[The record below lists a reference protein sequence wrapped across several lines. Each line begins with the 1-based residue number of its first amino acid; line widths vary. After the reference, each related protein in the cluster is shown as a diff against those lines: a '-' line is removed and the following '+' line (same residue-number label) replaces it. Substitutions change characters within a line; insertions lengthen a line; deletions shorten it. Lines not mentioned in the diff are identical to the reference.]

1 MAYQFTCPYCFRT
14 MRDDEVLFR
23 SEKVTSGRPAPSAT
37 SSDAAKMVEKLLPG
51 ATPVNTDEER
61 ELLTYVRAALRDLL
75 ERGDDV
81 TKEDL
86 YPEDEYDSWR
96 DFQNRFPDC
105 ALKTRIGQLDKQV
118 RELRDA
124 ARKPFSSAADDLSAF
139 ADTRNGVPV
148 DDGFFDLSADPVYE
162 RFWRKFAGGRT
173 TESDT
178 EHDREPWRRRILDP
192 RNKVHQSYLQVQPD
206 GGYFIRDA
214 DGMVAKIQLKEDALE
229 CDRRVCPH
237 CHNPLPPNYGKNP
250 VRRLAVIGITG
261 SGKTVYLCRLFE
273 NMDKY
278 MAKVRLNAFDS
289 PGVTQFL
296 YDNEVAYGKPL
307 PGSTAVYLHQP
318 LFFDLSRA
326 ADSDHKRVE
335 TLVIYDVTGEV
346 FEDPRRARDALQ
358 FAPFIRYADGIM
370 LLIDPA
376 QFPSYV
382 GAKAGRELR
391 YKPSQALRNIHNIVT
406 DGDTRRKCRKPV
418 AVCLSKMDE
427 MMNLFPDEL
436 RRRLSEEVEGIRD
449 KRGYY
454 EPMFNAKAYN
464 PIFDGL
470 YTFFQTHD
478 EPLSLLMDGN
488 FKNYA
493 CFAFTALGCDVDKDT
508 GLPVNPD
515 DRFTSRRIEE
525 PLLWLFHC
533 FGYIDTNEKIDYPY
547 KRVICPECGGS
558 DNYPLPLA
566 EREIR
571 YGFLRLNRRYV
582 NRCCNECGNRWFDET
597 ADEDERNELEEL
609 RIEREREWARTQADE
624 EES

>member
-1 MAYQFTCPYCFRT
+1 MAYQFTCPYCFRP

-23 SEKVTSGRPAPSAT
+23 SEKVTSARAAAPAVSGAQT
-37 SSDAAKMVEKLLPG
+37 IVDTLLP
-51 ATPVNTDEER
+51 ANTPAEPGDER
-61 ELLTYVRAALRDLL
+61 ELLSYVRGRLL
-75 ERGDDV
+75 ELLESGAEITR
-81 TKEDL
+81 EDL
-86 YPEDEYDSWR
+86 YPEEEYDNWR
-96 DFQNRFPDC
+96 DFENRFPDC
-105 ALKTRIGQLDKQV
+105 ALKTRIAKLSE
-118 RELRDA
+118 RLRDIRSVQEA
-124 ARKPFSSAADDLSAF
+124 ARTAAPAAD
-139 ADTRNGVPV
+139 T
-148 DDGFFDLSADPVYE
+148 FFDLSDDPVYE
-162 RFWRKFAGGRT
+162 RFWAKFAGGRT
-173 TESDT
+173 TETDT

-192 RNKVHQSYLQVQPD
+192 NNKVHQSYLQVQPD
-206 GGYFIRDA
+206 GGYLIRDV
-214 DGMVAKIQLKEDALE
+214 DGMAAKIQLKEDGLE

-273 NMDKY
+273 GMDKY
-278 MAKVRLNAFDS
+278 MAKVHLNAFDS
-289 PGVTQFL
+289 PSVTQFL

-307 PGSTAVYLHQP
+307 PGSTTVYLHQP
-318 LFFDLSRA
+318 LFFDLSRSVNGN
-326 ADSDHKRVE
+326 DKRVE

-391 YKPSQALRNIHNIVT
+391 YKPTQALRNIHNIVT

-427 MMNLFPDEL
+427 LMQLFPEDL

-449 KRGYY
+449 NRGYY
-454 EPMFNAKAYN
+454 EAMFNAKAYN
-464 PIFDGL
+464 PILDGL

-478 EPLSLLMDGN
+478 ESLSLLMDGN

-493 CFAFTALGCDVDKDT
+493 CFAFTALGCDVDKQT
-508 GLPVNPD
+508 GLPVHEGD
-515 DRFTSRRIEE
+515 HFTTRRVEE

-533 FGYIDTNEKIDYPY
+533 FGYIDANEKIDYPY
-547 KRVICPECGGS
+547 KRVNCPECGS
-558 DNYPLPLA
+558 TDNYILPLG

-571 YGFLRLNRRYV
+571 SGFLRLTRTYV
-582 NRCCNECGNRWFDET
+582 NRGCNRCGNRW
-597 ADEDERNELEEL
+597 ADAWTEDEERAELEEE
-609 RIEREREWARTQADE
+609 RIRLEEDWAKLGDNPL
-624 EES
+624 